1 MCAYRLFIVKGKRS
15 SLSLGTPVF
24 TLARQR
30 TRMEKRDPNSE
41 SDNGSSQ
48 TVKLS
53 LTSTEGN
60 TLKYASL
67 LVLTIQNAVLILSM
81 RYSRTLSG
89 DMFITTTAVVLSETL
104 KMVTCLVI
112 IFLQKQNWAEF
123 TRHLYESIILD
134 WRDTLKMSVPAIV
147 YALQN
152 NLQYVAVSNLGAAV
166 FQVTYQMKILT
177 TALFSVLLLG
187 KRLTGLQWGSL
198 VTLFVGV
205 AMVQLSSK
213 ATERSSQEQ
222 HQLLGLAAVIL
233 SCLSSGFAGV
243 YFEKMLKGSSA
254 SVWLRN
260 VQLGLFGSLSALIGM
275 FAKDWDAI
283 YENGFFF
290 GYSPLV
296 VTVVVQQA
304 VGGLV
309 VAVVVKYAD
318 NILKG
323 FATSLSI
330 IISCIAAVF
339 FFKFQITFT
348 FTIGAAFVMV
358 AIYLYGKPQAP
369 SKTLSSTLPTTA
381 TSRTGPPT
389 T

>member
-1 MCAYRLFIVKGKRS
+1 ML
-15 SLSLGTPVF
+15 
-24 TLARQR
+24 
-30 TRMEKRDPNSE
+30 
-41 SDNGSSQ
+41 
-48 TVKLS
+48 TV
-53 LTSTEGN
+53 
-60 TLKYASL
+60 
-67 LVLTIQNAVLILSM
+67 QNAVLIVSM

-104 KMVTCLVI
+104 KMVTCLAI
-112 IFLQKQNWAEF
+112 IFFQKQTFSEYS
-123 TRHLYESIILD
+123 RHLYESIVLN
-134 WRDTLKMSVPAIV
+134 WQDTLKMSVPAIV

-187 KRLTGLQWGSL
+187 KKLTGVQWGSL

-205 AMVQLSSK
+205 GMVQLSSK
-213 ATERSSQEQ
+213 ATEKSSQEQ
-222 HQLLGLAAVIL
+222 NQLLGLTAVIF

-243 YFEKMLKGSSA
+243 YFEKMLKGSNA
-254 SVWLRN
+254 SIWLRN
-260 VQLGLFGSLSALIGM
+260 VQLGMFGSLSALVGM
-275 FAKDWDAI
+275 FAKDWESIQD
-283 YENGFFF
+283 NGFFF

-330 IISCIAAVF
+330 IISCIAAAF
-339 FFKFQITFT
+339 LFSFQITVMFA
-348 FTIGAAFVMV
+348 IGAAFVMV

-369 SKTLSSTLPTTA
+369 SK
-381 TSRTGPPT
+381 PPT
-389 T
+389 SILPMTVAPHTNSQTTT